1 MTSFSRHDMPRA
13 TPPLQWQP
21 EVAEQMSAD
30 LMAFNPYTSTGPKHE
45 EAVDRL
51 VSLVKS
57 IQV

>member
-1 MTSFSRHDMPRA
+1 MTSISRHDMLC
-13 TPPLQWQP
+13 TLQWQP